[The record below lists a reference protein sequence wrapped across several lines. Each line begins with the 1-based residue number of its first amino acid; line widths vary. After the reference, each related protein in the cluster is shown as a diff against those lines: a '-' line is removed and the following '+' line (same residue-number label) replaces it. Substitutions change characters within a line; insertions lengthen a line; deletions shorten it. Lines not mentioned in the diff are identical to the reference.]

1 MDFRATLRFSA
12 FISGLLGLGIVG
24 SGLVSLFYYEVEG
37 YNLLILGGVTTIVG
51 IVGLKLI
58 PKFREDLIHREAFFA
73 VTFNWLVAGILGA
86 LPYLFSRNL
95 GIVDALFESISGFTT
110 TGASVIDNVENLPH
124 GLLFWRALTQGYGGM
139 GIVVLSIAI
148 FPLIRLSGRELYL
161 AETGGPIKDKLTPRI
176 KETAQL
182 LWMIYVGLI
191 FIAALAYWIAGMGL
205 FDAVCHSLTTI
216 STGGFS
222 TRNTSI
228 AAFRNP
234 LLEWLVILFMLIGA
248 TNFSLHYRAIK
259 GQWSAYFKD
268 EEFKGWLGILIGGSV
283 ILLIIF
289 GLYETSPF
297 LPSVRGALF
306 SLVSIIAT
314 TGYVTIDFD
323 QWHQGAKFLLLL
335 LAYIG
340 GCTGSTAGS
349 IKVLRW
355 LLFFKYLRLHLR
367 LNLHPQAL
375 LTLKLGQRPL
385 SGMALISTLIFILLY
400 LLLTGI
406 GAIILTL
413 EGYSFEDSLFA
424 SAICAGGI
432 GPGIG
437 PLGPTET
444 FSQVPHLGKITLCGL
459 MILGRLEIFTVLVLF
474 TRGFWRP

>member
-12 FISGLLGLGIVG
+12 FVSGLLGLGIIV
-24 SGLVSLFYYEVEG
+24 SGLVSLFYYEIEG
-37 YNLLILGGVTTIVG
+37 YDLLILGMIASAVGVT
-51 IVGLKLI
+51 GLKFI

-73 VTFNWLVAGILGA
+73 VTFNWLVAGVLGA
-86 LPYLFSRNL
+86 LPYLFSCNM
-95 GIVDALFESISGFTT
+95 GIVDAFFESISGFTT

-124 GLLFWRALTQGYGGM
+124 GILFWRSLTQGFGGM

-191 FIAALAYWIAGMGL
+191 FVAALVYWIAGMGL
-205 FDAVCHSLTTI
+205 FDAICHSMTTI

-222 TRNTSI
+222 TRNASI
-228 AAFRNP
+228 SAFQNP
-234 LLEWLVILFMLIGA
+234 LLEWLVILFMIIGA

-259 GQWSAYFKD
+259 GQWVAYLKD
-268 EEFKGWLGILIGGSV
+268 EEFKGWLGILLGGSV
-283 ILLIIF
+283 IMLIIF
-289 GLYETSPF
+289 AVYKTSTF
-297 LPSVRGALF
+297 LPSIRGAIF
-306 SLVSIIAT
+306 SLVSIVAT
-314 TGYVTIDFD
+314 TGYVTVDFD
-323 QWHQGAKFLLLL
+323 QWHKGAKFLLLM

-355 LLFFKYLRLHLR
+355 VLFFKYLRLHLR

-385 SGMALISTLIFILLY
+385 SEMALISILVFILLY
-400 LLLTGI
+400 FLLTGLGSI
-406 GAIILTL
+406 VLTL
-413 EGYSFEDSLFA
+413 EGYNFEDALFA
-424 SAICAGGI
+424 SVICTGGI

-444 FSQVPHLGKITLCGL
+444 FSQVSYIGKITLCGL
-459 MILGRLEIFTVLVLF
+459 MLLGRLEIFTVLVLF